1 MAASDMARRKI
12 NPLVLVISGPSGV
25 GKDSVIAS
33 LKKSVASFHY
43 VVTATTRPRRSAE
56 INGVDY
62 YFFTQEEFFHKAKK
76 DEFLES
82 AEVYGNYYG
91 VLKKEIHDALLKGET
106 IILKVDVQGAA
117 TLKKKIP
124 DAVFIFLM
132 PPSIQEL
139 IERLEKR
146 NTESESTI
154 NSRVKKAE
162 EEIKSLPMFDY
173 LIVNHKDDLKKTTD
187 TIWAIVTAEQSRVK
201 QRYIKL

>member
-1 MAASDMARRKI
+1 MMERRRI

-25 GKDSVIAS
+25 GKDAVIAS
-33 LKKSVASFHY
+33 LKKSVSSFHY
-43 VVTATTRPRRSAE
+43 VVTATTRLRRSAE

-62 YFFTQEEFFHKAKK
+62 YFFTQEEFFHKVKK

-106 IILKVDVQGAA
+106 TILKVDVQGAA

-146 NTESESTI
+146 NTESVSAI
-154 NSRVKKAE
+154 NSRVKQAE
-162 EEIKSLPMFDY
+162 EEIKCLPMFDY
-173 LIVNHKDDLKKTTD
+173 LIVNHKDDLKRTTD
-187 TIWAIVTAEQSRVK
+187 TIWAIVAAEQSRVK
-201 QRYIKL
+201 QRQIKL